1 MTLNVKWWKIGV
13 GVTMEVKPWSL
24 GVGDGM
30 YPEEG
35 STKYDR

>member
-13 GVTMEVKPWSL
+13 GVTLEVKPWSL
-24 GVGDGM
+24 GVGDGLC
-30 YPEEG
+30 PEEG